1 MIEGRGIEMNIHKFV
16 SDICASND
24 VSVNTSGIQRLV
36 GTLKAAG
43 FSTEIKGN
51 QVILAQQIV
60 EGRLHQISKGKFRQ
74 AAAVQT
80 SRLEPISSRAHFEKI
95 DSFRVKNV
103 CPRCKSN
110 MERVKLANYEE
121 SAYCAGCKVAL
132 WLDSE

>member
-1 MIEGRGIEMNIHKFV
+1 MEMNIHKFV
-16 SDICASND
+16 SDICAAND
-24 VSVNTSGIQRLV
+24 VSVNTSGVQRLV
-36 GTLKAAG
+36 GTLRAAG
-43 FSTEIKGN
+43 FSTDIRSDES
-51 QVILAQQIV
+51 ILAQQII

-74 AAAVQT
+74 AAVVQT
-80 SRLEPISSRAHFEKI
+80 SRQEPISSRAHFEKI
-95 DSFRVKNV
+95 ESFRAKNV